1 MRYALIIHEDPSAY
15 DGLGEEEREALT
27 AEYMALR
34 DDPCVVDG
42 ARLHPPAATTTI
54 RVDDGRTLVVDGPF
68 AETKEVFGG
77 WYLLEA
83 DDLDAAIAIAERVP
97 ATRMGGVVEIR
108 PLVEYAR

>member
-1 MRYALIIHEDPSAY
+1 MRYALLIHEDPAAY
-15 DGLGEEEREALT
+15 DGLADDARQAIT
-27 AEYMALR
+27 AEYLALR
-34 DDPCVVDG
+34 DDPRVVDG

-54 RVDDGRTLVVDGPF
+54 RVDGGETLVADGPF
-68 AETKEVFGG
+68 ADTKEVFGG

-83 DDLDAAIAIAERVP
+83 DDLDAAIAIAERIP